1 MKTFINDY
9 EDLCKHTA
17 KFYKKHMLGVIV
29 VNTAIV
35 GGMIVIGNSKVIKNK
50 IKDKIKK
57 NEAIK

>member
-17 KFYKKHMLGVIV
+17 KFYKKHMLGVTV

>member
-35 GGMIVIGNSKVIKNK
+35 GGMIVIGNSKAIKNK

>member
-1 MKTFINDY
+1 
-9 EDLCKHTA
+9 
-17 KFYKKHMLGVIV
+17 MLGVAV